1 MTDSPIVSG
10 MFHAV
15 PLPHQSGLR
24 PASFPR
30 GEALVPGFRA
40 LGIFGNGSVLSRSG
54 TAHRPFPTYF
64 NGRIQM
70 NNVGRSNNCQ
80 LSIAHCQ
87 LESNCPLSTVP
98 HSLKP
103 REKHERNPLLLGK
116 LMLEYDRWL
125 WPEINSYCPRLG
137 CGRKPNGCFHRP
149 HT

>member
-1 MTDSPIVSG
+1 

-24 PASFPR
+24 PASFPG
-30 GEALVPGFRA
+30 GEALVLGFRA

-64 NGRIQM
+64 TGRIQM
-70 NNVGRSNNCQ
+70 NNVSRSNNCQ
-80 LSIAHCQ
+80 LSIGKQ
-87 LESNCPLSTVP
+87 LSTVLHP
-98 HSLKP
+98 LKG

-125 WPEINSYCPRLG
+125 WPEMNKATLG
-137 CGRKPNGCFHRP
+137 SVAGENPMGVFTGPILSPMGKF
-149 HT
+149 